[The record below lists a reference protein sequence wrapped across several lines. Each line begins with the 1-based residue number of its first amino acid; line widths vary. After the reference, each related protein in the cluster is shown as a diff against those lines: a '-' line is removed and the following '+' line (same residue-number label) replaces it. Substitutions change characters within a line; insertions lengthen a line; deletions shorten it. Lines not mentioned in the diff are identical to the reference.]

1 MATDV
6 KVPTMGESIS
16 SGILSAWLVGDGD
29 FVSKDQPIYE
39 LETDKI
45 TSEATAEVS
54 GIIKLKVKQDEEVDI
69 GSIVAII
76 EEQDVPENIVSD
88 TKTSTRDKVAPVPE
102 IKEDVKNYK
111 EEKLDTENSKTIDTK
126 TEEGA
131 SLKVSPLAKKMAEDK
146 GINLDTIK
154 GSGPR
159 GRIVKSDLSSEITK
173 DYAGDSKIPK
183 DSNKLKQA
191 DIEGDKSR
199 SETRIKMSPLRK
211 KIAEHLVNATQEA
224 ALLTTFNEVD
234 MSNVIQIR
242 KTNQNAFVEK
252 YGIKLGF
259 MSFFT
264 KAVVSALKSVTSV
277 NARIEGD
284 YIVQQNYFDIGIA
297 VGTDKGLMVPIVRN
311 CDEKG
316 FSEIEKTI
324 ADYANDAKKGKIQ
337 LSDLQGGVITIS
349 NGGIYG
355 SMLSTPIINF
365 PQPAI
370 LGLHNIQE
378 RAVVIDHEIVIR
390 PMMYLAL
397 SYDHRLIDGKEAV
410 TFLNKI
416 KQSIENPDK
425 MLIGL

>member
-88 TKTSTRDKVAPVPE
+88 TKTSTRDKVAPVPK
-102 IKEDVKNYK
+102 IKEDVKIYK

-154 GSGPR
+154 GTGPR

-173 DYAGDSKIPK
+173 DYVGDSKIPK

-242 KTNQNAFVEK
+242 KTNQNAFLEK

-416 KQSIENPDK
+416 KQSIEDPDK

>member
-1 MATDV
+1 MATNV

-16 SGILSAWLVGDGD
+16 SGILSSWLVEDGD

-76 EEQDVPENIVSD
+76 EEQDTPKNKISD
-88 TKTSTRDKVAPVPE
+88 EKTGTPDKIAPIQE
-102 IKEDVKNYK
+102 IKSAAKNQK
-111 EEKLDTENSKTIDTK
+111 EKYLDTEKNKTTDSKTKEI
-126 TEEGA
+126 A

-146 GINLDTIK
+146 GINLETIK
-154 GSGPR
+154 GSGPS
-159 GRIVKSDLSSEITK
+159 GRILKSDLSSKIDAAVIE
-173 DYAGDSKIPK
+173 DSKIPEGT
-183 DSNKLKQA
+183 NKLKQ
-191 DIEGDKSR
+191 EKKESTKSANEIR
-199 SETRIKMSPLRK
+199 VKMSPLRK
-211 KIAEHLVNATQEA
+211 KIAEHLVNATQQA

-234 MSNVIQIR
+234 MTNVMQMR
-242 KTNQNAFVEK
+242 KNHQNSFVEK

-264 KAVVSALKSVTSV
+264 KAVVSALKSVTAV
-277 NARIEGD
+277 NARIEGE

-297 VGTDKGLMVPIVRN
+297 VGTDKGLMVPVVRN
-311 CDEKG
+311 CDEKS
-316 FSEIEKTI
+316 FSEIETTI
-324 ADYANDAKKGKIQ
+324 ADYANDAKQGKIQ

-370 LGLHNIQE
+370 LGLHKIE
-378 RAVVIDHEIVIR
+378 DRAVVIEQEIVIR

-416 KQSIENPDK
+416 KQSVENPDR
-425 MLIGL
+425 MLIGV

>member
-111 EEKLDTENSKTIDTK
+111 EEKLDTKNSKTIDTK

-173 DYAGDSKIPK
+173 DYVGDSKIPK

-191 DIEGDKSR
+191 DIEDDKSR
-199 SETRIKMSPLRK
+199 SETRIKISPLRK